1 MEREQIIQKNKQIT
15 NAILVSQMQDHKG
28 FKIFMDDINE
38 VEKVYQFRDI
48 RDVKSLDDLNYAKGY
63 VQALEEMKNY
73 FESQKHFALLPMTDP
88 DTGDEEV
95 LNKKEE

>member
-1 MEREQIIQKNKQIT
+1 MEKEQIIQKNKQIT
-15 NAILVSQMQDHKG
+15 DAIWVSQMQDHEG
-28 FKIFMDDINE
+28 FKIFLEDINE

-48 RDVKSLDDLNYAKGY
+48 RDVQSLDDLNFAKGY

-73 FESQKHFALLPMTDP
+73 FESQKRFALLPMTDP

-95 LNKKEE
+95 LNEK